1 MILRRITQHVKDQN
15 WTAVALD
22 FFIVVF
28 GILIAF
34 QITNWSENR
43 EDRRAEQ
50 RYLAE
55 LARDLEADI
64 AEMKAGQES
73 SLSILGLSE
82 LILETTNPDYARPTF
97 WSPID
102 ADAVPNERF
111 LPYPYAALAGRSFL
125 VSSDSTYEELIQTGN
140 IAVVSDRA
148 LVSDL
153 ISYYKNVRENA
164 HDETTLARQDDAF
177 EDYFRRNGIGLGD
190 RATIEDVI
198 ALAEKDKAFHG
209 LVKSGA
215 FLALWQY
222 RRLLS
227 IEGEAADLLATANA
241 SRNNKP

>member
-1 MILRRITQHVKDQN
+1 MILRRLTQHVKDQN
-15 WTAVALD
+15 WFAVALD
-22 FFIVVF
+22 FFIVVA
-28 GILIAF
+28 GILLAF
-34 QITNWSENR
+34 QITNWSEKR
-43 EDRRAEQ
+43 DDQRAEQ

-64 AEMKAGQES
+64 AGMKAAQDR
-73 SLSILGLSE
+73 SLGILGLSE
-82 LILETTNPDYARPTF
+82 LILETTNPDYSRPAF

-102 ADAVPNERF
+102 ERAVPDKRF
-111 LPYPYAALAGRSFL
+111 LPYPYASLAGRSFL

-140 IAVVSDRA
+140 IAVLSDRA

-153 ISYYKNVRENA
+153 IGFYKAVRENTS
-164 HDETTLARQDDAF
+164 DETTLARQDDAF

-190 RATIEDVI
+190 RATIEEVI
-198 ALAEKDKAFHG
+198 ALAEQDKAFNG

-227 IEGEAADLLATANA
+227 IERDAAALLATVNA
-241 SRNNKP
+241 SRKDAQ